1 MYKDDTIGTVISF
14 ELGPFVSFHECVFYM
29 STRCRPAV
37 AVNIYKLQRHD
48 SCVSSNILDMV
59 ISKRSPP
66 PLPCSDS
73 MFVSWYVCLLLFW
86 YHILGT
92 KSNLLCIKY
101 YIYSIIV
108 SFNVTITSENF
119 TSLISTIKPVY
130 FLYALTIGHKSDSDE
145 LKCYFNSHVVQ
156 DKCTPTPFPTN
167 DPDVQ
172 QFFVLHL
179 CMYFCMDLLTN
190 LVMYFLEIN

>member
-1 MYKDDTIGTVISF
+1 MIVAYPAIFLIWLFQKEAHLPRPVLILCLWVD
-14 ELGPFVSFHECVFYM
+14 M
-29 STRCRPAV
+29 S
-37 AVNIYKLQRHD
+37 
-48 SCVSSNILDMV
+48 
-59 ISKRSPP
+59 
-66 PLPCSDS
+66 
-73 MFVSWYVCLLLFW
+73 VCCCFDIIFW
-86 YHILGT
+86 VQNRT
-92 KSNLLCIKY
+92 LLCIKY

-130 FLYALTIGHKSDSDE
+130 LLYAMTIGHKSDSDE
-145 LKCYFNSHVVQ
+145 LKCYFISHVVQ
-156 DKCTPTPFPTN
+156 DKCTPPFPTY

-172 QFFVLHL
+172 QFFVLHV

>member
-1 MYKDDTIGTVISF
+1 MYKDDTSGTVISF

-29 STRCRPAV
+29 STRCQPAV
-37 AVNIYKLQRHD
+37 AVNSYKLQRHD

-59 ISKRSPP
+59 ISTRSPP
-66 PLPCSDS
+66 PPPCFDS

-101 YIYSIIV
+101 YIYSITV
-108 SFNVTITSENF
+108 SVNVTNTSHPHHFWKF

-130 FLYALTIGHKSDSDE
+130 LLYALTIGHKSDSDE

-156 DKCTPTPFPTN
+156 DKCTPPPLFQLMIQMYNNFLYYIYACT
-167 DPDVQ
+167 
-172 QFFVLHL
+172 FVW
-179 CMYFCMDLLTN
+179 TS
-190 LVMYFLEIN
+190 